1 MLPLRRLA
9 PAFAVAF
16 ALAASAAIAQEDA
29 PTPLAISTTNV
40 GVDAQGALPPVDS
53 IGNPFAAAPK
63 ANGDMPFTLESDRV
77 DYDLKADNLT
87 ASGNVYVEGPEG
99 QLTADKLVYK
109 MGSDLLTAS
118 GNVRFKDSTGNVLI
132 VDKLELTGDLKKG
145 AAQALRLRIPNLG
158 EVMQASGA
166 TLNPPESADA
176 SATYTL
182 NDVSYSPC
190 KECWNGEKAWTLH
203 SQEMTYDPGEG
214 DMTYKGAVM
223 DVYGVPVAYVPWF
236 RHPVGP
242 RKPKSG
248 LLTPQF
254 GRSTAHGEEFR
265 IAGYVNSPAENADY
279 TLRTRY
285 MSQRGLLG
293 QIERRQVTT
302 HTESEIKASYLND
315 HGTGSKVRTHANVI
329 GDYVFQP
336 GLRVGVNGEIAS
348 DDTYLN
354 DFFDRNDPYLAST
367 AYGEWDNQDR
377 YLALSVVRFQDL
389 DPSRAPAN
397 TAQVL
402 PHLEY
407 DQNIGLI
414 DGSWLRLGADMVSL
428 QRGQGTQSRR
438 IVTQAN
444 LEKPMVWDDGSKLTL
459 AGRIRADFYN
469 VDGAPN
475 VAGADNG
482 QIARFLPEATFDWEK
497 PYISPGGYHTI
508 APRVMGALS
517 FRGGNPPGIPNE
529 DSVAYELDMANLF
542 EPSRFA
548 GLDRV
553 ETGPRLVYGLD
564 NRWGNAYN
572 TEWRF
577 FAGQSLRKYDD
588 NDLPQSG
595 GAATPVSDW
604 VTYAQAAPVEW
615 FNLSQLARF
624 DNATYEPRR
633 LDTGLRLGWAAE
645 DRPML
650 STTYSFLDNSTENLN
665 TEARIP
671 LNDYWTFRGA
681 SQHDVRN
688 SRTLEA
694 RGGLSYRRDCYDIG
708 FTVRRRGFSNGDLR
722 PSTDYMV
729 NVQLLTLG
737 AENE

>member
-1 MLPLRRLA
+1 MLFPRRAA
-9 PAFAVAF
+9 PAIAVL
-16 ALAASAAIAQEDA
+16 LAMLAGHAVAQEDA
-29 PTPLAISTTNV
+29 APTAAISTTNV
-40 GVDAQGALPPVDS
+40 GIDATQATPPIPG
-53 IGNPFAAAPK
+53 IGNPFAAAPTS
-63 ANGDMPFTLESDRV
+63 NGDMPFTLESDRV
-77 DYDLKADNLT
+77 DYDLKADTLT
-87 ASGNVYVEGPEG
+87 ATGKVYVEGPEG
-99 QLTADKLVYK
+99 QLTADKLLYK
-109 MGSDLLTAS
+109 IGDDKLTAT
-118 GNVRFKDSTGNVLI
+118 GNVRFKDIQGNLLI
-132 VDKLELTGDLKKG
+132 VDKLELSGDLKKG

-166 TLNPPESADA
+166 TVNPPASANA

-182 NDVSYSPC
+182 KDVSYSPC

-203 SQEMTYDPGEG
+203 SKELTYDPGEG
-214 DMTYKGAVM
+214 DVTYKGAVM
-223 DVYGVPVAYVPWF
+223 DVYGVPVAYLPWF

-254 GRSTAHGEEFR
+254 GHSTAHGEEFR
-265 IAGYVNSPAENADY
+265 IAGYVNSPIENADY
-279 TLRTRY
+279 TLRTRW

-293 QIERRQVTT
+293 QLERRQTTT
-302 HTESEIKASYLND
+302 HTETEIKGSYLND
-315 HGTGSKVRTHANVI
+315 DATSKVRSHLNLV

-367 AYGEWDNQDR
+367 AYGEWDTKDR

-402 PHLEY
+402 PHVEFE
-407 DQNIGLI
+407 QNLGLK
-414 DGSWLRLGADMVSL
+414 DGSWLKLGADMVSL

-444 LEKPMVWDDGSKLTL
+444 IDKPMVWSDGSKLTL
-459 AGRIRADFYN
+459 GGRLRADFYD

-482 QIARFLPEATFDWEK
+482 RVARVLPEATMDWEK
-497 PYISPGGYHTI
+497 PYISPGGTHTI

-564 NRWGNAYN
+564 NRWGDAYD
-572 TEWRF
+572 TRWRF
-577 FAGQSLRKYDD
+577 FGGQSLRKYDD

-604 VTYAQAAPVEW
+604 VTFAQATPNNW
-615 FNLSQLARF
+615 FSLSQFARF
-624 DNATYEPRR
+624 DNATFEPRR
-633 LDTGLRLGWAAE
+633 LDTSMRLGWQSE
-645 DRPML
+645 EKPMF
-650 STTYSFLDNSTENLN
+650 SATYSFLDNDNENLF
-665 TEARIP
+665 TKARLP
-671 LNDYWTFRGA
+671 LNKYWTFRAG
-681 SQHDVRN
+681 SQHDIRN

-694 RGGLSYRRDCYDIG
+694 EGGLAYLRDCYEIG
-708 FTVRRRGFSNGDLR
+708 FTVRRRGFANGDLQ
-722 PSTDYMV
+722 PSTDYML

-737 AENE
+737 ADNE